1 MRDPYLY
8 EDVPVLR
15 NLLGIKTQELL
26 DEAEADYVVYRL
38 KDLVTH
44 PLPGDYHT
52 NHYLKIMPDMCGQHQ
67 LRIMHILQMEVISE
81 KKSIYTRLY
90 MMLLKNN

>member
-26 DEAEADYVVYRL
+26 DEAE
-38 KDLVTH
+38 
-44 PLPGDYHT
+44 
-52 NHYLKIMPDMCGQHQ
+52 DMCGQHQ

-81 KKSIYTRLY
+81 RKSIYTRLY